1 MTTAQEQILRN
12 VGVLVPSDYVPATT
26 EEMAEEW
33 GINDLPAYQRK
44 IDAAQSMATM
54 IKRFLEHYEHEGNH
68 DYRRRTKALR
78 ESLEAYRN
86 A

>member
-1 MTTAQEQILRN
+1 MTTTFAEQDQVNEVASAWAADWAI
-12 VGVLVPSDYVPATT
+12 
-26 EEMAEEW
+26 
-33 GINDLPAYQRK
+33 YQRK

-54 IKRFLEHYEHEGNH
+54 IKRFLEHYEHTGNH

>member
-1 MTTAQEQILRN
+1 VVAGSTIEEVEDTMT
-12 VGVLVPSDYVPATT
+12 
-26 EEMAEEW
+26 
-33 GINDLPAYQRK
+33 AYYAK

-54 IKRFLEHYEHEGNH
+54 IKRFLEHYEHAGNH